1 VVAGPYVRVRGSDD
15 TMKKIVD
22 NSGRLSSGLLA
33 AVMVAA
39 CTPEGAQQD
48 VEFRVPVA
56 VEGVGVATLE
66 NRIVTTGTLRAP
78 EIVTLSV
85 LDNGVLEINRGK
97 DGRRL
102 AEGDTVK
109 AGDEIARIVGEDV
122 RIAARLTAA
131 QRAYDASLAELE
143 ATREIFARGLIPKS
157 TLDSVESKY
166 ETAKIDVERSR
177 RTENRNRMLTPIDGV
192 LLKLA
197 RDTDGQLLANGQ
209 LVNVGQLVAQI
220 APLDPL
226 IADVDLIGDDI
237 SVVRV
242 GLEARARYHAWDDK
256 FFTGKVLR
264 LSPTVDQR
272 TRALRAEVEV
282 ENSEQ
287 SLRPGMFVEVTLI
300 GERRENVPVV
310 PRSAVTDR
318 GGRRVVFVVAGQR
331 VALREVTL
339 GLGDDTLVE
348 VRRGL
353 ETGERIVVRGLE
365 TLTDQMLVRV
375 TNR

>member
-1 VVAGPYVRVRGSDD
+1 
-15 TMKKIVD
+15 MNKID
-22 NSGRLSSGLLA
+22 GDIGRKLGGLLA
-33 AVMVAA
+33 AALLA
-39 CTPEGAQQD
+39 GCTPEGAQQD

-56 VEGVGVATLE
+56 VEEVGVATLE
-66 NRIVTTGTLRAP
+66 DRVVTTGTLRAP
-78 EIVTLSV
+78 EVVTLTV
-85 LDNGVLEINRGK
+85 LDNGVLEINRGSG
-97 DGRRL
+97 GRRL

-122 RIAARLTAA
+122 RIAARLNAA
-131 QRAYDASLAELE
+131 QRAYDAALAELE
-143 ATREIFARGLIPKS
+143 ATRAIFSRGLIPKS

-166 ETAKIDVERSR
+166 ETAKLDVERSR
-177 RTENRNRMLTPIDGV
+177 RTEDRNRMITPIDGV
-192 LLKLA
+192 ILKLA
-197 RDTDGQLLANGQ
+197 RDTDGQLLASGQ

-226 IADVDLIGDDI
+226 IADVDLIGDD
-237 SVVRV
+237 VALVRV
-242 GLEARARYHAWDDK
+242 GLEARARYHAWDETL
-256 FFTGKVLR
+256 FAGKVLR
-264 LSPTVDQR
+264 LAPTVDQR
-272 TRALRAEVEV
+272 TRALRAEVEI
-282 ENSEQ
+282 ENAEQ
-287 SLRPGMFVEVTLI
+287 RLRPGMFVEVTLI
-300 GERRENVPVV
+300 GERRENVAVV

-318 GGRRVVFVVAGQR
+318 GGRRVVFVLAGQR

-339 GLGDDTLVE
+339 GLGDDVLVE